1 MAKIEMENYGIKVI
15 IEDGREDL
23 CLEEWVEM
31 FKAGLKALTFTTD
44 QIEKIKIEE

>member
-1 MAKIEMENYGIKVI
+1 MENYGIKVI

-31 FKAGLKALTFTTD
+31 FKSGLKALTFTND
-44 QIEKIKIEE
+44 HIEQIKIEE